1 MVSGDAGFFF
11 LLPFFFFF
19 LFRFNVLSMA
29 ARAYL
34 LQRTNKGIRNSR
46 WPGSSYATDF
56 RTLPPIIQQESFTR
70 GAGIRFKSNYTSE
83 FRYKVRFYGPYIKTT
98 AGRLDDCRDN
108 SCHYSSINIS
118 FSFLFIDTF
127 HSLLR

>member
-19 LFRFNVLSMA
+19 LFPFNVLSMP